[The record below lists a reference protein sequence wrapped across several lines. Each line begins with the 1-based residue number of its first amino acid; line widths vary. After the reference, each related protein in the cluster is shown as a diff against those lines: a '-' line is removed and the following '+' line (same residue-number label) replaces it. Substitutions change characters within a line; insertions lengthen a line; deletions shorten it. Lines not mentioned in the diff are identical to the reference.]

1 WHAKVVSTK
10 ANDFRADGQ
19 NYREESLLTGDES
32 RVAEVHDMEFPR
44 LLDPV
49 DDLPPATVI
58 TRVVSAPGGKVIVR
72 GVASDNGVITKV
84 VANGR
89 EAKALSPNFAEWEC
103 VLEGVTHGRLKIDT
117 HAEDAAGNVEKQPHV
132 ITWTP

>member
-1 WHAKVVSTK
+1 TK
-10 ANDFRADGQ
+10 ANDFRADGE

-32 RVAEVHDMEFPR
+32 RVAEVRDVEFPR
-44 LLDPV
+44 LLEPL

-58 TRVVSAPGGKVIVR
+58 TAVVAAPEGKVIVR

-89 EAKALSPNFAEWEC
+89 KAKAVSPNFAEWEC
-103 VLEGVTHGRLKIDT
+103 VLEGVPRGRLKIEA
-117 HAEDAAGNVEKQPHV
+117 HAEDAAGNVEKRPHV
-132 ITWTP
+132 LTWTP